1 MQPQDPEHSGS
12 ATNQVE
18 NAQRDDS
25 SWYVLVDE
33 KQFGPLA
40 QDYLVKLAQ
49 EGKLRPETLVWRPGL
64 KNWVAAETTG
74 VLFPSSLA
82 RSTSSSR
89 SDANLARITVS
100 AEERLPTA
108 PAEDAKTDGPLQP
121 RTDEPAVKKRNYIV
135 RHWRGEL
142 SLPVSYWVNG
152 FLGSL
157 AATIVIAVIAA
168 SANFRDDYDPT
179 IALLSVGGI
188 WTAVFVILTWQVV
201 GTWRSAT
208 NYQKDKSLWGGTA
221 KVLLVIGVI
230 RSLVEFVQH
239 GLPQIQEVYEISRGD
254 ERVGKYAF
262 RVLHDG
268 RELEFSG
275 GITFGAAKEFER
287 FLGAMG
293 GVQLVHL
300 NSIGGRILEAQH
312 IGNLIRSRNLSTY
325 VSHQCLSACTIIFLS
340 GRERLITAQARI
352 GFHQPDIPGLSQE
365 GRREIID
372 AEVKRL
378 RGLGMSQ
385 AFALKANQ
393 APPNDMW
400 FPSNSELLAEKAA
413 TRLVNSADFAVS
425 GLPQS
430 ELTDDSIERMLL
442 SNDLFVAIRKVDPQ
456 TYKTILERFSEG
468 IRRGK
473 TPSELRSDI
482 FPLTVN
488 LLYELL
494 PFASDDMLLAYTQF
508 SIRQLSTMNSSA
520 PSDCYFYVNP
530 DKANSGALIALTPK
544 YRDLFAE
551 EQKLEARIISESSG
565 KDKNIP
571 SEKEVGASINQV
583 FAALE
588 GQFGNDLKLLSADT
602 VGAERHRA
610 YCQVLVSMYANV
622 LKLPRNQAVAVLRY
636 LFANK

>member
-12 ATNQVE
+12 AASQGVE
-18 NAQRDDS
+18 NAQRDNC

-64 KNWVAAETTG
+64 ENWIAAETTG
-74 VLFPSSLA
+74 VIFPSSPA
-82 RSTSSSR
+82 PSRPDASS
-89 SDANLARITVS
+89 AWITVS
-100 AEERLPTA
+100 AEHRLPTA
-108 PAEDAKTDGPLQP
+108 PAEDAKMDGPLQP
-121 RTDEPAVKKRNYIV
+121 RTNEPAAKKRNYIV
-135 RHWRGEL
+135 QHWRGEL

-157 AATIVIAVIAA
+157 AAAIIIAVIAT

-179 IALLSVGGI
+179 VALLSVGGI

-208 NYQKDKSLWGGTA
+208 NYQKDKSFWGGAA

-254 ERVGKYAF
+254 ERVGTYAF

-275 GITFGAAKEFER
+275 GITFGAAKEFEH
-287 FLGAMG
+287 FLDAMG

-312 IGNLIRSRNLSTY
+312 IGNLIRGRNLSTY
-325 VSHQCLSACTIIFLS
+325 VSHQCLSACTIMFLS

-352 GFHQPDIPGLSQE
+352 GFHQPDIPGLSQD

-372 AEVKRL
+372 AEIKRL
-378 RGLGMSQ
+378 RALGMSQ
-385 AFALKANQ
+385 DFALKANQ

-400 FPSNSELLAEKAA
+400 FPSTSELLAEKAA
-413 TRLVNSADFAVS
+413 TRLVSSADFAVS

-442 SNDLFVAIRKVDPQ
+442 SNDLFVAIRKVEPRI
-456 TYKTILERFSEG
+456 YKTILERFSEG

-494 PFASDDMLLAYTQF
+494 PYASDDMLLAYTQF
-508 SIRQLSTMNSSA
+508 SVRQLSTMNSSA
-520 PSDCYFYVNP
+520 PSDCYNYVNP

-588 GQFGNDLKLLSADT
+588 GQFGNDLQLLSADT
-602 VGAERHRA
+602 VAAEKYRA
-610 YCQVLVSMYANV
+610 YCQVLVSMYASM
-622 LKLPRNQAVAVLRY
+622 LKLPHNQSVAVLRY
-636 LFANK
+636 LFAHK